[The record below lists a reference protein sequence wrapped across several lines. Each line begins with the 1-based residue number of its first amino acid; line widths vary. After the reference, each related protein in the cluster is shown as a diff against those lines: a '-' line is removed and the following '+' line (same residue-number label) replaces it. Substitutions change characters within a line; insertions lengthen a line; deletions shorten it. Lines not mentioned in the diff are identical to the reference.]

1 MTDNNNSGTVVRTR
15 DGLIQGE
22 VEDNVLLW
30 RGIPYAQPPVGELR
44 WRAPQPMTPWQGV
57 RQTTQYGPASWQNK
71 DYCTEMGG
79 GDPGT
84 FSEDCLYLNVWAPR
98 DKATL
103 HPVMVWLHGGG
114 FTLGASGLPTYEG
127 AALVARGVVLVTL
140 NYRLGHLGFFAHPAL
155 EGEDPR
161 GPVHNFG
168 LLDQIAALAWVR
180 DNIAG
185 FGGDPERVTV
195 FGESAGGRSVLS
207 LLASPLAKG
216 LFHRAIVQSGYTL
229 PDVPRAVA
237 LEKGR
242 RLSDHFSL
250 PDATAQQLRALPADS
265 FWPLTAPLN
274 VSPVPVC
281 GDIVLPQSMLDTFFA
296 ARQHPVPLMIGSNSD
311 EASVLDVFGVDPADQ
326 IHQMRQSNPLGLALI
341 RLLYPGVRG
350 DFLLGRQVCRD
361 MAFTTMGFVAMQAQQ
376 QRNQPCWRYWFDYV
390 SDGERDNLIHG
401 ALHGNDVPYVFNT
414 LHSVIPATAGD
425 QAVAGHMADYW
436 VAFASEHFNDS
447 PVLTGAV
454 HWPASTRRRDSVL
467 RIGLQRQAGFRL
479 EKRFMRARMRLFRRI
494 MKHHVNLD

>member
-1 MTDNNNSGTVVRTR
+1 MTDNNCRGTVVRTR
-15 DGLIQGE
+15 EGLIQGIGE
-22 VEDNVLLW
+22 GRVRLW

-44 WRAPQPMTPWQGV
+44 WRAPRPMTPWQGI
-57 RQTTQYGPASWQNK
+57 RQATQYGPASWQNK

-79 GDPGT
+79 GDPGA
-84 FSEDCLYLNVWAPR
+84 FSEDCLYLNVWAPSDMAAPR
-98 DKATL
+98 
-103 HPVMVWLHGGG
+103 PVMVWLHGGG
-114 FTLGASGLPTYEG
+114 FTLGAGGLPTYEG
-127 AALVARGVVLVTL
+127 AALVERGVVLVTL

-155 EGEDPR
+155 DGEDPR

-168 LLDQIAALAWVR
+168 LLDQIAALEWIR

-185 FGGDPERVTV
+185 FGGDPERITV

-229 PDVPRAVA
+229 PDVPRAAA

-296 ARQHPVPLMIGSNSD
+296 ARQHSVPLMIGSNSD
-311 EASVLDVFGVDPADQ
+311 EASVLDVFGVDPAGQ

-390 SDGERDNLIHG
+390 SDGERDNLHHG
-401 ALHGNDVPYVFNT
+401 ALHGNDVPYVFDT
-414 LHSVIPATAGD
+414 LHRVIPATPGD

-436 VAFASEHFNDS
+436 VAFASENFS
-447 PVLTGAV
+447 EVPVLPGAV
-454 HWPASTRRRDSVL
+454 HWPASTPRRDSVL

-479 EKRFMRARMRLFRRI
+479 EKRFMRARMHLFRRI